1 MLQIIKYLYTFEHQT
16 SKNSLMVKLLI
27 ISILTSLLTIDSG
40 QRGNENPTDD
50 GLWAD
55 SLAAATT
62 ANDSLRVCHLAAQE
76 SIFADTVMKYSLI
89 GLKIAQK
96 LNDTAKLA
104 DAYSTLGWAYSNS
117 GNRDSSL
124 AVYQREYE
132 LLKPTKDTLRIA
144 KTLYNIACDYNAL
157 HNFTLSLSKYQEA
170 LLLFEKINDRKN
182 MALVQRD
189 LAARDIVMRQYDL
202 ASEKI
207 NEAIKND
214 KIINDST
221 SLASDLYT
229 LILLQFTETR
239 GNITQ
244 DELLQLDMKADT
256 IGIIAARTQNN
267 LDRGILKFHYYHIKA
282 KLYGKLYTLDGQHWR
297 IDSAYA
303 YCDRALKYQY
313 AVKDVDKIVTILLQ
327 KAQTSYFE
335 KNSQIGINIT
345 DLIHQRYID
354 SVSLDTKMEIY
365 KVTSQC
371 YEAEKD
377 FEKAYIYLC
386 EYIKGYIE
394 YVTTLNMRENAN
406 FDANV
411 KIYELNTEKELNE
424 QKMKEQK
431 RITTLIIIVLVIG
444 TILLVLTFRSLMQKR
459 SNVKILNEKNQQL
472 SRQQDEIIAQRNT
485 IEEQRQAS
493 ERANLIMFQSIRYAR
508 HIQNAALPSEEHITR
523 IFPDHFVYYEPK
535 DIVSGDFYYA
545 TQNAGLDIFVL
556 GDCTGHGVPG
566 GFLSMLGI
574 SIIKELLRNPEIDIM
589 PGIILDMMRE
599 YVKQALAN
607 DEEVAEAMARG
618 EESFSTADGMDMSIV
633 AFDKYNHCLRFAG
646 AYQNLYIAHDGEI
659 TRLRGD
665 RMPVGRHINESAT
678 FQTHIFET
686 QKGDMV
692 YMSSDGIPSQIG
704 FSGVKF
710 MSKRLV
716 DFFKSNY
723 ALPCETQKRNITNI
737 MNDWLF
743 GAIQIDDLSLIG
755 IRVTD

>member
-1 MLQIIKYLYTFEHQT
+1 
-16 SKNSLMVKLLI
+16 MVKLLI
-27 ISILTSLLTIDSG
+27 ISILASLLTIDSG

-55 SLAAATT
+55 SLAAAAT
-62 ANDSLRVCHLAAQE
+62 ASDSLRVCHLAAQE

-89 GLKIAQK
+89 GLKIAK
-96 LNDTAKLA
+96 RLNDTAKLA
-104 DAYSTLGWAYSNS
+104 DAYSTLGWAYSNH

-124 AVYQREYE
+124 VIYMREYE
-132 LLKPTKDTLRIA
+132 LLKSTTDTFRVA

-157 HNFTLSLSKYQEA
+157 NKFAQSLNYYTQ
-170 LLLFEKINDRKN
+170 
-182 MALVQRD
+182 ALVLYEKLGDKKNIALIQRD
-189 LAARDIVMRQYDL
+189 LAFHDITMRQYDL
-202 ASEKI
+202 A
-207 NEAIKND
+207 ND
-214 KIINDST
+214 KIKDAIQNDKKINDST
-221 SLASDLYT
+221 SLANDLYT
-229 LILLQFTETR
+229 LILLQFNETK
-239 GNITQ
+239 GNISIS
-244 DELLQLDMKADT
+244 ELQQLDIMADT
-256 IGIIAARTQNN
+256 IGDIANKTKNN
-267 LDRGILKFHYYHIKA
+267 LDRSMLKCNYYHIKA
-282 KLYGKLYTLDGQHWR
+282 LLYGKMYTIDGQHWR
-297 IDSAYA
+297 IDSAYK
-303 YCDRALKYQY
+303 YCDKALKYQD
-313 AVKDVDKIVTILLQ
+313 AVKEVDKIVTILLQ

-335 KNSQIGINIT
+335 KNTQIGINIT
-345 DLIHQRYID
+345 DMIQQRYAD
-354 SVSLDTKMEIY
+354 SISLGTKMELY

-371 YEAEKD
+371 YEANRD

-386 EYIKGYIE
+386 EYIKCYIA
-394 YVTTLNMRENAN
+394 YVNTLNVVENAN

-411 KIYELNTEKELNE
+411 RIHELETKQNDENQKTSEKMA
-424 QKMKEQK
+424 QQQ
-431 RITTLIIIVLVIG
+431 RITTLIIILLIVG
-444 TILLVLTFRSLMQKR
+444 AILLAITFNALMQKR

-508 HIQNAALPSEEHITR
+508 HIQNAALPSEEHIKR
-523 IFPDHFVYYEPK
+523 IFPDHFIYYEPK

-607 DEEVAEAMARG
+607 DEEVAEAIARG

-633 AFDKYNHCLRFAG
+633 AFDRYNRQLRFAG
-646 AYQNLYIAHDGEI
+646 AYQNLYIAHNGTI

-678 FQTHIFET
+678 FQTQIFET

-692 YMSSDGIPSQIG
+692 YLSSDGIPSQIG

-723 ALPCETQKRNITNI
+723 SLPCETQKRNITNI

-755 IRVTD
+755 IRITD

>member
-1 MLQIIKYLYTFEHQT
+1 MI
-16 SKNSLMVKLLI
+16 KLLI
-27 ISILTSLLTIDSG
+27 ISILTSSLAIESE
-40 QRGNENPTDD
+40 QKGNNNPTDD

-55 SLAAATT
+55 SLAAAAT
-62 ANDSLRVCHLAAQE
+62 ASDSMRVCHLAAQE

-89 GLKIAQK
+89 ELEIAQR
-96 LNDTAKLA
+96 LHDTAKIA
-104 DAYSTLGWAYSNS
+104 DAYSTLGWAYSNL

-124 AVYQREYE
+124 AIYMREYE
-132 LLKPTKDTLRIA
+132 LLSSTNDTFRVA
-144 KTLYNIACDYNAL
+144 KTLYNIACDYNSLNKFAKSLNYYQQAL
-157 HNFTLSLSKYQEA
+157 V
-170 LLLFEKINDRKN
+170 LFEKIGDLKN
-182 MALVQRD
+182 IALIQRD
-189 LAARDIVMRQYDL
+189 LASHDITMRQYDL
-202 ASEKI
+202 ANEKI
-207 NEAIKND
+207 REAIRID
-214 KIINDST
+214 KSIDDSS
-221 SLASDLYT
+221 SLASDIYT
-229 LILLQFTETR
+229 LILMQFNETKK
-239 GNITQ
+239 NISIS
-244 DELLQLDMKADT
+244 ELHELDKMADT
-256 IGIIAARTQNN
+256 IGIIANKTKNN
-267 LDRGILKFHYYHIKA
+267 LDRGILKFNYYHIKA
-282 KLYGKLYTLDGQHWR
+282 ILYSKMFTLDGQHWR
-297 IDSAYA
+297 IDSAYK
-303 YCDRALKYQY
+303 YCDNALKYQY

-335 KNSQIGINIT
+335 KNSDIGINIT
-345 DLIHQRYID
+345 DMLQQRYID
-354 SVSLDTKMEIY
+354 SVSLATKIELY
-365 KVTSQC
+365 KITSQC
-371 YEAEKD
+371 YEAKRD

-386 EYIKGYIE
+386 EYINCYIT
-394 YVTTLNMRENAN
+394 YLNTLNMRENAN

-411 KIYELNTEKELNE
+411 RIHELETKQNNENQKTSEKIA
-424 QKMKEQK
+424 QQQ
-431 RITTLIIIVLVIG
+431 RFTTLIIIVLFVG
-444 TILLVLTFRSLMQKR
+444 AILLAITFRALLQKR

-485 IEEQRQAS
+485 IEDQRRAS
-493 ERANLIMFQSIRYAR
+493 ERANLITFQSIRYAR
-508 HIQNAALPSEEHITR
+508 HIQNAALPSEEHIRR

-607 DEEVAEAMARG
+607 DEEVAEAIARG

-633 AFDKYNHCLRFAG
+633 AFDKYNKKLRFAG
-646 AYQNLYIAHDGEI
+646 AYQNLYIVHNGDI
-659 TRLRGD
+659 IRLRGD
-665 RMPVGRHINESAT
+665 RMPVGRHINESAS
-678 FQTHIFET
+678 FQTQIYET
-686 QKGDMV
+686 QKGDMI
-692 YMSSDGIPSQIG
+692 YMTSDGIPSQIG

-710 MSKRLV
+710 MSKRLM

-755 IRVTD
+755 IRVTE

>member
-1 MLQIIKYLYTFEHQT
+1 
-16 SKNSLMVKLLI
+16 MVKLLI

-40 QRGNENPTDD
+40 QKGNENPSDD

-62 ANDSLRVCHLAAQE
+62 ASDSLRVCHLAAQE

-89 GLKIAQK
+89 GLEIARK

-104 DAYSTLGWAYSNS
+104 DAYSTLGWAYSNL

-124 AVYQREYE
+124 AIYMREYD
-132 LLKPTKDTLRIA
+132 LLSNTTDTFRVA
-144 KTLYNIACDYNAL
+144 KTLYNIACDYNSLNKFAKSLNYYQQAL
-157 HNFTLSLSKYQEA
+157 M
-170 LLLFEKINDRKN
+170 LFEKIGDHKKT
-182 MALVQRD
+182 ALIQRD
-189 LAARDIVMRQYDL
+189 LASHDIIMRQYDL
-202 ASEKI
+202 AKEKI
-207 NEAIKND
+207 MEAIKID
-214 KIINDST
+214 KSINDST

-229 LILLQFTETR
+229 LILMQFNETKRSISISELQ
-239 GNITQ
+239 
-244 DELLQLDMKADT
+244 QLDMMADT
-256 IGIIAARTQNN
+256 IGIIATKTKNN
-267 LDRGILKFHYYHIKA
+267 LDRGILKFNYYHIKSI
-282 KLYGKLYTLDGQHWR
+282 LYGQLYTLDGQHWR
-297 IDSAYA
+297 IDSAYK
-303 YCDRALKYQY
+303 YCDNALKYQY

-335 KNSQIGINIT
+335 KNSDIGINIT
-345 DLIHQRYID
+345 DMLQQRYID
-354 SVSLDTKMEIY
+354 SVSLVTKIELY

-371 YEAEKD
+371 YEAKRD

-386 EYIKGYIE
+386 EYIKCYIT
-394 YVTTLNMRENAN
+394 YLNTLNMRENAN

-411 KIYELNTEKELNE
+411 RIHELETKQNNEKEKTS
-424 QKMKEQK
+424 QKMAQQQ
-431 RITTLIIIVLVIG
+431 RITTLIIIVLIIG
-444 TILLVLTFRSLMQKR
+444 SILLVITFRALLQKR
-459 SNVKILNEKNQQL
+459 SNVKILNDKNQQL
-472 SRQQDEIIAQRNT
+472 SRQQEEIIAQRNT
-485 IEEQRQAS
+485 IEDQRRAS
-493 ERANLIMFQSIRYAR
+493 ERANLIMFQSIRYAQ
-508 HIQNAALPSEEHITR
+508 HIQNAALPSEDHIRR

-607 DEEVAEAMARG
+607 DEEVAEAIARG
-618 EESFSTADGMDMSIV
+618 EESFSTADGMDMSIM
-633 AFDKYNHCLRFAG
+633 AYDKYNHQLRFAG
-646 AYQNLYIAHDGEI
+646 AYQDLYIAHNGEI
-659 TRLRGD
+659 IRLRGD

-678 FQTHIFET
+678 FQTQIFET

-710 MSKRLV
+710 MSKRLI